1 MIGTITN
8 TATIIIGA
16 VIGSFLK
23 KGIRPQYQVAL
34 FNALGLCSLALG
46 FNACCQNMPTS
57 NYPVLFIISMALG
70 SLLGYIFNLDGRFKR
85 LVDGRKKVANGDRR
99 LSEGLSTGILLYCI
113 GTFSMVGPV
122 LSALYGDNTYLF
134 VNATLDL
141 ITSTVLA
148 TTYGIGM
155 VWAAPVLFCW
165 QGMFY
170 LAAKLSADAISDD
183 FRTELCITGGALI
196 AASGLSIL
204 GIKDCKTINMLPSF
218 LIIIL
223 FFLVKGLFE

>member
-1 MIGTITN
+1 MV
-8 TATIIIGA
+8 GA
-16 VIGSFLK
+16 VLGSYLK
-23 KGIRPQYQVAL
+23 KGIKPQYQTAL

-46 FNACCQNMPTS
+46 FNACCQNMPHS
-57 NYPVLFIISMALG
+57 NYPVLFIVSMALG
-70 SLLGYIFNLDGRFKR
+70 SLLGYKLNLDGRFKQ
-85 LVDGRKKVANGDRR
+85 LVDGKKSQKNGDRR
-99 LSEGLSTGILLYCI
+99 LSEGLLTGILLYCI

-141 ITSTVLA
+141 ISSAVLA

-155 VWAAPVLFCW
+155 AWAAPVLFCW
-165 QGMFY
+165 QGTFY
-170 LAAKLSADAISDD
+170 LIAKLSADAITDD
-183 FRTELCITGGALI
+183 FRTELCITGGTLI

-218 LIIIL
+218 LVIIL
-223 FFLVKGLFE
+223 FFLLKSLF

>member
-1 MIGTITN
+1 MV
-8 TATIIIGA
+8 GA
-16 VIGSFLK
+16 VLGSYLK
-23 KGIRPQYQVAL
+23 KGIKPQYQTAL

-46 FNACCQNMPTS
+46 FNACCQNMPHS
-57 NYPVLFIISMALG
+57 NYPVLFIVSMALG
-70 SLLGYIFNLDGRFKR
+70 SLLGYKLNLDGRFKQ
-85 LVDGRKKVANGDRR
+85 LVDGKKSQKNGDRR
-99 LSEGLSTGILLYCI
+99 LSEGLLTGILLYCI

-141 ITSTVLA
+141 ISSAVLA

-155 VWAAPVLFCW
+155 AWAAPVLFCW
-165 QGMFY
+165 QGTFY
-170 LAAKLSADAISDD
+170 LIAKLSADAITDD
-183 FRTELCITGGALI
+183 FRTELCITGGTLI

-218 LIIIL
+218 LFIIL
-223 FFLVKGLFE
+223 FFIVKSLL

>member
-8 TATIIIGA
+8 TITIVVGA
-16 VIGSFLK
+16 VLGSYLK
-23 KGIRPQYQVAL
+23 KGIKPQYQTAL

-46 FNACCQNMPTS
+46 FNACCQNMPHS
-57 NYPVLFIISMALG
+57 NYPVLFIVSMALG
-70 SLLGYIFNLDGRFKR
+70 SLLGYKLNLDGRFKQ
-85 LVDGRKKVANGDRR
+85 LVDGKKSQKNGDRR
-99 LSEGLSTGILLYCI
+99 LSEGLLTGILLYCI

-141 ITSTVLA
+141 ITSAVLA

-155 VWAAPVLFCW
+155 AWAAPVLFCW
-165 QGMFY
+165 QGTFY
-170 LAAKLSADAISDD
+170 LIAKLSADAITDD
-183 FRTELCITGGALI
+183 FRTELCITGGTLI

-218 LIIIL
+218 LVIIL
-223 FFLVKGLFE
+223 FFLLKSLF